1 MTFRGFPDEALAF
14 FAGLEAD
21 NSKVYWQANKA
32 TYDAAVRGPLDALL
46 AELGPEFGEG
56 SVFRPYRDVRFSKD
70 KTPYKTHVGAVVGR
84 TGASIRYVQLSA
96 DGLMAAAGLYAPA
109 ADQLARQRDAI
120 ADDRTGSE
128 IAAVTERLAKAG
140 YEIGADP
147 LRTAPRGYPRDH
159 PRIDLLRL
167 RHLVGVRRWEPARWL
182 GTAAAKQRVADAW
195 RELEP
200 LNAWLE
206 DHVGVSQLP
215 PDAGRR

>member
-1 MTFRGFPDEALAF
+1 MSFRGFPDEALAF

-32 TYDAAVRGPLDALL
+32 AYDSAVRGPMDELL
-46 AELGPEFGEG
+46 AELAPEFGES
-56 SVFRPYRDVRFSKD
+56 SVFRPHRDVRFSKD
-70 KTPYKTHVGAVVGR
+70 KSPYKTHIGAVVGR
-84 TGASIRYVQLSA
+84 TGASLRYVQLSA

-120 ADDRTGSE
+120 ADDRTGGE
-128 IAAVTERLAKAG
+128 LAALTERLAKDG
-140 YEIGADP
+140 YEVGADP

-159 PRIDLLRL
+159 PRIELLRL

-182 GTAAAKQRVADAW
+182 TTKAAKQRVADTW

-200 LNAWLE
+200 LCAWLE

-215 PDAGRR
+215 PDTRR